1 MAEGDIRRAVQN
13 RRSGLIE
20 HGSRRLLHVARRL
33 ILSASVGVAALHPA
47 DVEPLRGAGLG
58 PHEVVPLQKDGI
70 KDWMIGV
77 YACVNDGDDSL
88 AGYAKPVLSVLKTD
102 DLRCRLRGVT
112 VPHDHAVIIHRC
124 LVVKPRSNALEA
136 GQRDLQQWIHLD
148 TSTSEQGLR
157 W

>member
-1 MAEGDIRRAVQN
+1 LNVL
-13 RRSGLIE
+13 SGS
-20 HGSRRLLHVARRL
+20 GSPRV
-33 ILSASVGVAALHPA
+33 LSVASVCILGGSVSITAFHPA
-47 DVEPLRGAGLG
+47 DVEPPRGAGLG
-58 PHEVVPLQKDGI
+58 PKEVVPLQKDGI

-124 LVVKPRSNALEA
+124 LVVKPRRNALDR
-136 GQRDLQQWIHLD
+136 GQRDWQQWIHHD
-148 TSTSEQGLR
+148 P
-157 W
+157 